1 MECMPRSLRENPI
14 LRSSNASMTQ
24 CSIARRPVDEDDGQC
39 TGIDTSSF
47 STRTLP
53 ADTQVLAWRK
63 RVGHVVD
70 VLPSQKQLT
79 EGLGANIDFY
89 SVNGM
94 AFSDC
99 RTDAMVITRSVARV
113 STDSRR
119 DYVFHLFLEGEIG
132 SVAGIRKKRSVAD
145 STRGI
150 IAFDLSQPFHV
161 DRPACRVL
169 SLFVPRA
176 VVDAG
181 LPDGESIHGRV
192 LPQGTPLAGLVL
204 DHITSVGREIS
215 KLDAVG
221 ASDALHS
228 GAELLVA
235 GFRNASRLTG
245 ADRAALQTAVMGQ
258 VRRFIEANLHQSDLT
273 PSQVINALH
282 LKRATIYRWFEHEGG
297 LGAYI
302 RNRRLRVAAD
312 ELVRFPH
319 LPVIEVAYGLG
330 FKSASDFTR
339 AFRRAFH
346 MNPQDMRARALSLQQ
361 IQAIK
366 VVSRHLP
373 DGAEPAHRYLQGI
386 GSAHKA

>member
-1 MECMPRSLRENPI
+1 
-14 LRSSNASMTQ
+14 MTH
-24 CSIARRPVDEDDGQC
+24 RPVDDDAQC
-39 TGIDTSSF
+39 PGIDTSSF
-47 STRTLP
+47 STHALP
-53 ADTQVLAWRK
+53 ADTQVLAWRR

-70 VLPSQKQLT
+70 VLPSKKQLT
-79 EGLGANIDFY
+79 EGFGANIDFY
-89 SVNGM
+89 AVNGM

-99 RTDAMVITRSVARV
+99 RTDAMVIDRSVARV

-132 SVAGIRKKRSVAD
+132 NVAGMHKKRSVAD

-169 SLFVPRA
+169 SLFVPRSI
-176 VVDAG
+176 VNAG
-181 LPDGESIHGRV
+181 LTDGESIHGRA
-192 LPQGTPLAGLVL
+192 LPQGTPLAGLIL
-204 DHITSVGREIS
+204 DHFTTVGREIS

-221 ASDALHS
+221 ATAALHA

-235 GFRNASRLTG
+235 GFRKASRLTG
-245 ADRAALQTAVMGQ
+245 DDRAALQTAVMGQ
-258 VRRFIEANLHQSDLT
+258 VRRFVEAHLHQSDLT
-273 PSQVINALH
+273 PTHVIAALQ

-302 RNRRLRVAAD
+302 RHRRLRMAAD

-319 LPVIEVAYGLG
+319 IAVIDIAYGLG

-339 AFRRAFH
+339 AFRRTFH
-346 MNPQDMRARALSLQQ
+346 MNPQDMRARALGLQQ
-361 IQAIK
+361 IQATN
-366 VVSRHLP
+366 VVRKHLPAAAEHAHRHLR
-373 DGAEPAHRYLQGI
+373 EI
-386 GSAHKA
+386 GSTHKA